1 MHLRLGGPRTPPGR
15 RPPGRTRNARPRS
28 REDAGEQELRRGG
41 QDERAEPHGKPQRE
55 AGGRADA
62 PYDSP
67 MQQIA
72 RHISAMSRSCRRSGV
87 LHSAC
92 TSAGSRRSPS
102 WRRAPGF
109 QPGNPPGALRHAGRA
124 VRAALRPAP
133 SPHPGRP
140 RRRRAHRGRRRGR
153 RPRDA
158 AGRGPARGTP
168 RPLPHRRRTGRRA
181 GLRAA
186 HAGGRR
192 ARAAD
197 LGARPRRPHLRARR
211 TPVRDYVAYPGDLP
225 HTFEAPAP
233 HARAVLVTEHS

>member
-1 MHLRLGGPRTPPGR
+1 MRLRFGGPRTPPGR
-15 RPPGRTRNARPRS
+15 GPPGRTRNARPRS

-67 MQQIA
+67 MKQIA
-72 RHISAMSRSCRRSGV
+72 RHISAMSRSCPAFSIALARALEWPPWPPFVNANGDHRSERRYRRTPV
-87 LHSAC
+87 
-92 TSAGSRRSPS
+92 SRER
-102 WRRAPGF
+102 
-109 QPGNPPGALRHAGRA
+109 PPRPRQGAAGR
-124 VRAALRPAP
+124 P
-133 SPHPGRP
+133 
-140 RRRRAHRGRRRGR
+140 RGRRRGR